1 MSKNKAERRQDEF
14 DVVLNVLS
22 RYSPRNEKYI
32 KAKSELLD
40 NAKKILQ
47 GERKKKFEK
56 FKNGIFLLI
65 KEDFQSDGQRPH
77 SPPLSDSSIDESHGL
92 TDK

>member
-47 GERKKKFEK
+47 RERKKKIWK
-56 FKNGIFLLI
+56 V
-65 KEDFQSDGQRPH
+65 
-77 SPPLSDSSIDESHGL
+77 
-92 TDK
+92 

>member
-14 DVVLNVLS
+14 DVVLNALS

-32 KAKSELLD
+32 KAKNELLD
-40 NAKKILQ
+40 NAKKFYK
-47 GERKKKFEK
+47 GREK
-56 FKNGIFLLI
+56 NIEEFKNGIFLLI

-77 SPPLSDSSIDESHGL
+77 SPALSDSSPDESHGL